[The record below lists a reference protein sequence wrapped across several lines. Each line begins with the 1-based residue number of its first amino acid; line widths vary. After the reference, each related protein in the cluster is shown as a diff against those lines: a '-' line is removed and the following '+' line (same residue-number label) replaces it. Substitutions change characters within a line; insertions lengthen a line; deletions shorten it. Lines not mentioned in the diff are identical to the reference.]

1 MLISNKNKFSNASL
15 HDYFSVN
22 FVAYAEHLKLWFK
35 NSLRYNT
42 EKEIVFLLKG
52 SVVSDLKPMA
62 NSGMIFIHPKI
73 QNEKVLCVESRQKH
87 LF

>member
-42 EKEIVFLLKG
+42 EKEIVLLLKG
-52 SVVSDLKPMA
+52 F
-62 NSGMIFIHPKI
+62 SGFRP
-73 QNEKVLCVESRQKH
+73 
-87 LF
+87 